1 MFNYIGQL
9 ALDDTRMLMVK
20 QARQLLDAAASV
32 NGTTG
37 DEKNR
42 IDFFSKGFKIPEYFF
57 EIYNSKTVDIN
68 KVNELKDYLKN
79 SVAGNQT
86 ILNIATDKDF
96 LTKMDA
102 LVDQIVKGK
111 K

>member
-1 MFNYIGQL
+1 MEIIRSISANYLKNIPGL
-9 ALDDTRMLMVK
+9 FHPSIIKETNL
-20 QARQLLDAAASV
+20 S
-32 NGTTG
+32 
-37 DEKNR
+37 NR
-42 IDFFSKGFKIPEYFF
+42 IDFFSKGFKLPEYFF
-57 EIYNSKTVDIN
+57 EIYNSKTVDVN

-79 SVAGNQT
+79 TVAGNQT
-86 ILNIATDKDF
+86 ILFIATDKDF